1 MIIKKGFVMK
11 VEIIRTDNK
20 NLIITVRDAETLEV
34 RAPKNLSKEAIE
46 GFVREKRRW
55 IEKKAKEKQNIK
67 NEFEEIYKY
76 QQFLLFGKRFRVVKS
91 NVTEATIL
99 EDMFIVPQKVTEISQ
114 LKDAMKTFTLEKAK
128 TNLPAIMSQI
138 GSKIGIC
145 PAGVRIKSLKSK
157 WGSCDSNKMITFN
170 SRLIQLEPKLI
181 EYVVVHEL
189 GHVLELN
196 HSERF
201 WKTLEQF
208 IPDWAERRRSLK
220 RFEFLI
226 NDI

>member
-1 MIIKKGFVMK
+1 MK

-20 NLIITVRDAETLEV
+20 NLIITVKDADTLEV
-34 RAPKNLSKEAIE
+34 RAPKNLSKEEIE
-46 GFVREKRRW
+46 GFVRDKKRW
-55 IEKKAKEKQNIK
+55 IEKKAGEKEKIK
-67 NEFEEIYKY
+67 NEFGDIYAY
-76 QQFLLFGKRFRVVKS
+76 RQFLLFGKRFRIVKS

-99 EDMFIVPQKVTEISQ
+99 EDMFVVPQKVTEISQ
-114 LKDAMKTFTLEKAK
+114 LKEAMKKFVLEKAK
-128 TNLPAIMSQI
+128 NNLPAIMSQI

-145 PAGVRIKSLKSK
+145 PAGVRVKSLKSK

-181 EYVVVHEL
+181 EYVVIHEL
-189 GHVLELN
+189 CHVVELN
-196 HSERF
+196 HSEKF

-208 IPDWAERRRSLK
+208 IPDWSERRSSLK
-220 RFEFLI
+220 KFEFLI

>member
-1 MIIKKGFVMK
+1 MK

-20 NLIITVRDAETLEV
+20 NLIITVKDADTLEV

-46 GFVREKRRW
+46 GFVRDKKRW
-55 IEKKAKEKQNIK
+55 IEKKAGEKEKIK
-67 NEFEEIYKY
+67 NEFGDIYAY
-76 QQFLLFGKRFRVVKS
+76 RQFLLFGKRFRIVKS

-114 LKDAMKTFTLEKAK
+114 LKEAMKKFVLEKAK
-128 TNLPAIMSQI
+128 NNLPAIMSQI

-145 PAGVRIKSLKSK
+145 PAGVRVKSLKSK

-181 EYVVVHEL
+181 EYVVIHEL
-189 GHVLELN
+189 CHVVELN
-196 HSERF
+196 HSEKF

-208 IPDWAERRRSLK
+208 IPDWSERRSSLK
-220 RFEFLI
+220 KFEFLI
-226 NDI
+226 YDI

>member
-91 NVTEATIL
+91 NVTR
-99 EDMFIVPQKVTEISQ
+99 Q
-114 LKDAMKTFTLEKAK
+114 LYW
-128 TNLPAIMSQI
+128 
-138 GSKIGIC
+138 KIC
-145 PAGVRIKSLKSK
+145 L
-157 WGSCDSNKMITFN
+157 SC
-170 SRLIQLEPKLI
+170 R
-181 EYVVVHEL
+181 
-189 GHVLELN
+189 
-196 HSERF
+196 
-201 WKTLEQF
+201 
-208 IPDWAERRRSLK
+208 K
-220 RFEFLI
+220 R
-226 NDI
+226 

>member
-1 MIIKKGFVMK
+1 MK

-20 NLIITVRDAETLEV
+20 NLIITVKDADTLEV

-46 GFVREKRRW
+46 GFVRDKKRW
-55 IEKKAKEKQNIK
+55 IEKKAGEKEKLK
-67 NEFEEIYKY
+67 NEFGDIYAY
-76 QQFLLFGKRFRVVKS
+76 RQFLLFGKRFRIVKS

-114 LKDAMKTFTLEKAK
+114 LKEAMKKFVLEKAK
-128 TNLPAIMSQI
+128 NNLPAIMSQI

-145 PAGVRIKSLKSK
+145 PAGVRVKSLKSK

-181 EYVVVHEL
+181 EYVVIHEL
-189 GHVLELN
+189 CHVVELN
-196 HSERF
+196 HSEKF

-208 IPDWAERRRSLK
+208 IPDWSERRSSLK
-220 RFEFLI
+220 KFEFLI

>member
-1 MIIKKGFVMK
+1 MK

-20 NLIITVRDAETLEV
+20 NLIITVKDADTLEV

-46 GFVREKRRW
+46 GFVRDKKRW
-55 IEKKAKEKQNIK
+55 IEKKAGEKEKIK
-67 NEFEEIYKY
+67 NEFGDIYAY
-76 QQFLLFGKRFRVVKS
+76 RQFLLFGKRFRIVKS

-99 EDMFIVPQKVTEISQ
+99 EDMFVVPQKVTEISQ
-114 LKDAMKTFTLEKAK
+114 LKEAMKKFVLEKAK
-128 TNLPAIMSQI
+128 NNLPAIMSQI

-145 PAGVRIKSLKSK
+145 PAGVRVKSLKSK

-181 EYVVVHEL
+181 EYVVIHEL
-189 GHVLELN
+189 CHVVELN
-196 HSERF
+196 HSEKF

-208 IPDWAERRRSLK
+208 IPDWSERRSSLK
-220 RFEFLI
+220 KFEFLI

>member
-1 MIIKKGFVMK
+1 MK

-114 LKDAMKTFTLEKAK
+114 LKDAMKKFTLEKQRRIFPQSCRKSAVK
-128 TNLPAIMSQI
+128 SEF
-138 GSKIGIC
+138 
-145 PAGVRIKSLKSK
+145 VRRE
-157 WGSCDSNKMITFN
+157 C
-170 SRLIQLEPKLI
+170 
-181 EYVVVHEL
+181 
-189 GHVLELN
+189 VLN
-196 HSERF
+196 R
-201 WKTLEQF
+201 
-208 IPDWAERRRSLK
+208 
-220 RFEFLI
+220 
-226 NDI
+226 

>member
-1 MIIKKGFVMK
+1 MK

-99 EDMFIVPQKVTEISQ
+99 EDMFIVPQKVTEI
-114 LKDAMKTFTLEKAK
+114 
-128 TNLPAIMSQI
+128 PAIMSQI

-189 GHVLELN
+189 CHVLELN

>member
-1 MIIKKGFVMK
+1 MK

-20 NLIITVRDAETLEV
+20 NLIITVKDADTLEV

-46 GFVREKRRW
+46 GFVRDKKRW
-55 IEKKAKEKQNIK
+55 IEKKAGEKEKIK
-67 NEFEEIYKY
+67 NEFGDIYAY
-76 QQFLLFGKRFRVVKS
+76 RQFLLFGKRFRIVKS

-99 EDMFIVPQKVTEISQ
+99 EDMFVVPQKVTEISQ
-114 LKDAMKTFTLEKAK
+114 LKEAMKKFVLEKAK
-128 TNLPAIMSQI
+128 HNLPAIMSQI

-145 PAGVRIKSLKSK
+145 PAGVRVKSLKSK

-181 EYVVVHEL
+181 EYVVIHEL
-189 GHVLELN
+189 CHVVELN
-196 HSERF
+196 HSEKF

-208 IPDWAERRRSLK
+208 IPDWSERRSSLK
-220 RFEFLI
+220 KFEFLI

>member
-1 MIIKKGFVMK
+1 MK

-99 EDMFIVPQKVTEISQ
+99 EDMFIVPQGNR
-114 LKDAMKTFTLEKAK
+114 DFTAKRCYEK
-128 TNLPAIMSQI
+128 IY
-138 GSKIGIC
+138 
-145 PAGVRIKSLKSK
+145 AGKSK
-157 WGSCDSNKMITFN
+157 DES
-170 SRLIQLEPKLI
+170 SRN
-181 EYVVVHEL
+181 
-189 GHVLELN
+189 HVAN
-196 HSERF
+196 R
-201 WKTLEQF
+201 Q
-208 IPDWAERRRSLK
+208 
-220 RFEFLI
+220 
-226 NDI
+226 

>member
-1 MIIKKGFVMK
+1 MK

-20 NLIITVRDAETLEV
+20 NLIITVKDADTLEV

-46 GFVREKRRW
+46 GFVRDKKRW
-55 IEKKAKEKQNIK
+55 IEKKAGEKEKIK
-67 NEFEEIYKY
+67 NEFGDIYAY
-76 QQFLLFGKRFRVVKS
+76 RQFLLFGKRFRIVKS

-99 EDMFIVPQKVTEISQ
+99 EDMFVVPQKVTEISQ
-114 LKDAMKTFTLEKAK
+114 LKEAMKKFVLEKAK
-128 TNLPAIMSQI
+128 NNLPAIMSQI

-145 PAGVRIKSLKSK
+145 PAGVRVKSLKSK

-181 EYVVVHEL
+181 EYVVIHEL
-189 GHVLELN
+189 CHVVELN
-196 HSERF
+196 HSEKF

-208 IPDWAERRRSLK
+208 IPDWSERRSSLK
-220 RFEFLI
+220 KFEFLI
-226 NDI
+226 K

>member
-1 MIIKKGFVMK
+1 MK

-20 NLIITVRDAETLEV
+20 NLIITVKDADTLEV

-46 GFVREKRRW
+46 GFVRDKKRW
-55 IEKKAKEKQNIK
+55 IEKKAGEKEKIK
-67 NEFEEIYKY
+67 NEFGDIYAY
-76 QQFLLFGKRFRVVKS
+76 RQFLLFGKRFRIVKS

-99 EDMFIVPQKVTEISQ
+99 EDMFVVPQKVTEISQ
-114 LKDAMKTFTLEKAK
+114 LKEAMKKFVLEKAK
-128 TNLPAIMSQI
+128 NNLPAIMSQI

-145 PAGVRIKSLKSK
+145 PEGVRVKSLKSK

-181 EYVVVHEL
+181 EYVVIHEL
-189 GHVLELN
+189 CHVVELN
-196 HSERF
+196 HSEKF

-208 IPDWAERRRSLK
+208 IPDWSERRSSLK
-220 RFEFLI
+220 KFEFLI

>member
-1 MIIKKGFVMK
+1 MD
-11 VEIIRTDNK
+11 RTYDYQVD
-20 NLIITVRDAETLEV
+20 ITKSFDEQKMSEKTKAIFANIFRDYWATDYQ
-34 RAPKNLSKEAIE
+34 
-46 GFVREKRRW
+46 RER
-55 IEKKAKEKQNIK
+55 ILAKEKQNIK

-114 LKDAMKTFTLEKAK
+114 LKDAMKKFTLEKAK

-157 WGSCDSNKMITFN
+157 WGSCDSNRMITFN

-189 GHVLELN
+189 CHVLELN

>member
-1 MIIKKGFVMK
+1 MK

-20 NLIITVRDAETLEV
+20 NLIITVKDADTLEV
-34 RAPKNLSKEAIE
+34 RAPKNLSKEEIE
-46 GFVREKRRW
+46 GFVRDKKRW
-55 IEKKAKEKQNIK
+55 IEKKAGEKEKIK
-67 NEFEEIYKY
+67 NEFGDIYAY
-76 QQFLLFGKRFRVVKS
+76 RQFLLFGKRFRIVKS

-99 EDMFIVPQKVTEISQ
+99 EDMFVVPQKVTEISQ
-114 LKDAMKTFTLEKAK
+114 LKEAMKKFVLEKAK
-128 TNLPAIMSQI
+128 NNLPAIMSQI

-145 PAGVRIKSLKSK
+145 PAGVRVKSLKSK

-181 EYVVVHEL
+181 EYVVIHEL
-189 GHVLELN
+189 CHVVELN
-196 HSERF
+196 HSEKF

-208 IPDWAERRRSLK
+208 IPDWSERRSRLK
-220 RFEFLI
+220 KFEFLI

>member
-1 MIIKKGFVMK
+1 MK

-20 NLIITVRDAETLEV
+20 NLIITVKDADTLEV

-46 GFVREKRRW
+46 GFVRDKKRW
-55 IEKKAKEKQNIK
+55 IEKKAGEKEKIK
-67 NEFEEIYKY
+67 NEFGDIYAY
-76 QQFLLFGKRFRVVKS
+76 RQFLLFGKRFRIVKS

-99 EDMFIVPQKVTEISQ
+99 EDMFVVPQKVTEISQ
-114 LKDAMKTFTLEKAK
+114 LKEAIKKFVLEKAK
-128 TNLPAIMSQI
+128 NNLPAIMSQI

-145 PAGVRIKSLKSK
+145 PAGVRVKSLKSK

-181 EYVVVHEL
+181 EYVVIHEL
-189 GHVLELN
+189 CHVVELN
-196 HSERF
+196 HSEKF

-208 IPDWAERRRSLK
+208 IPDWSERRSSLK
-220 RFEFLI
+220 KFEFLI